1 MSVIT
6 FIAYGTRGDVQ
17 PAVALGKAL
26 RHRGHT
32 VRILAGTNFADWIRQ
47 HGLIPLPTQ
56 IDMQALMASEGGRD
70 WVEKG
75 HNPVLQLRIMG
86 QLLAKHGMQIASDAW
101 EACQGSDLIV
111 SSFTSDVYAVG
122 MAQKLG
128 VPHVSAPLQPTLFTS
143 KDGRSLL
150 NAPFPNRTSWI
161 NYWFGKFFIE
171 TAAWSLY
178 GDIANRVRTEMLDMP
193 AQTRAENRE
202 DRRKMTIIHGYSPSV
217 VPHPA
222 DWPANFHTVGYWFL
236 DENEQ
241 WQPPGELLD
250 FLAAGAPPVAIGFGS
265 MTGRNPQK
273 LNELVLE
280 AVQMSGQRAILL
292 SGWAGLGGMNLP
304 KTVLQLPS
312 APHGWLFPK
321 MAAVVHHGGAGTTA
335 AGLRA
340 GVPSILVPHFADQ
353 PFWGQRVAALGVGPK
368 AMMRHKL
375 TAHKLAAALDTAVS
389 NQPMRQKA
397 AELGQKIRAEDG
409 IARAV
414 MLIRTRIVNEL
425 AGNTNL

>member
-6 FIAYGTRGDVQ
+6 FIASGTRGDVQ
-17 PAVALGKAL
+17 PAVAVGKAL
-26 RHRGHT
+26 RQHGHT
-32 VRILAGTNFADWIRQ
+32 VRVLAGANFADWIQQ

-56 IDMQALMASEGGRD
+56 IDMQAMMASEGGRD

-86 QLLAKHGMQIASDAW
+86 RLLAKHGMQIASDAW
-101 EACQGSDLIV
+101 DACQGSDLIV

-128 VPHVSAPLQPTLFTS
+128 VPHVSAPLQPTLFTTR
-143 KDGRSLL
+143 DGRTLL
-150 NAPFPNRTSWI
+150 NAPLPNRSSWI

-178 GDIANRVRTEMLDMP
+178 RDIANRVRKEMLGMP

-222 DWPANFHTVGYWFL
+222 DWPDNFHTAGYWLL

-250 FLAAGAPPVAIGFGS
+250 FL
-265 MTGRNPQK
+265 
-273 LNELVLE
+273 
-280 AVQMSGQRAILL
+280 
-292 SGWAGLGGMNLP
+292 
-304 KTVLQLPS
+304 
-312 APHGWLFPK
+312 
-321 MAAVVHHGGAGTTA
+321 A

-353 PFWGQRVAALGVGPK
+353 PFWGQRVAALGVGSK
-368 AMMRHKL
+368 AIMRHKL
-375 TAHKLAAALDTAVS
+375 TAHKLAAAIDAGVS
-389 NQPMRQKA
+389 NQTMRQKA
-397 AELGQKIRAEDG
+397 TQLGQKIRAEDG

-414 MLIRTRIVNEL
+414 TLIEEEL
-425 AGNTNL
+425 

>member
-26 RHRGHT
+26 QRQGHT
-32 VRILAGTNFADWIRQ
+32 VRILAGNNFADWIAQ
-47 HGLIPLPTQ
+47 HGLIPLHTQ

-75 HNPVLQLRIMG
+75 HNPVVQLRIMG

-101 EACQGSDLIV
+101 DACQGSDLIV

-122 MAQKLG
+122 MAEKLG
-128 VPHVSAPLQPTLFTS
+128 IAHVSAPLQPTLFTT
-143 KDGRSLL
+143 KNGRVLL
-150 NAPFPNRTSWI
+150 NAPLPNRISWI
-161 NYWFGKFFIE
+161 NYFFGKLFIE

-178 GDIANRVRTEMLDMP
+178 GDIANRVRTEMLDLP
-193 AQTRAENRE
+193 AQTLRENRA
-202 DRRKMTIIHGYSPSV
+202 DRQKMTIIHGYSPHV

-222 DWPANFHTVGYWFL
+222 DWPDNFHTVGYWFL

-241 WQPPGELLD
+241 WQPPGTLLD
-250 FLAAGAPPVAIGFGS
+250 FLAAGPPPVAIGFGS

-273 LNELVLE
+273 INEIVLE

-292 SGWAGLGGMNLP
+292 SGWAGWGEKQLP
-304 KTVLQLPS
+304 KGVFQLPA
-312 APHGWLFPK
+312 APHSWLFPQ
-321 MAAVVHHGGAGTTA
+321 MAAVVHHGGAGSTA

-340 GVPSILVPHFADQ
+340 GKPSILVTHFADQ
-353 PFWGQRVAALGVGPK
+353 PFWGQRVASLGVGPK
-368 AMMRHKL
+368 SIMRPKL
-375 TAHKLAAALDTAVS
+375 TAHKLADAIDTAVS
-389 NQPMRQKA
+389 NQTMRQKA
-397 AELGQKIRAEDG
+397 AELGEKIRGEDG
-409 IARAV
+409 IAQAV
-414 MLIRTRIVNEL
+414 KLIEAKL
-425 AGNTNL
+425 

>member
-17 PAVALGKAL
+17 PAVALGRAL
-26 RHRGHT
+26 QQHGHT
-32 VRILAGTNFADWIRQ
+32 VRILAGNNFADWIQQ
-47 HGLIPLPTQ
+47 HGLTPLPTA

-75 HNPVLQLRIMG
+75 HNPVVQLRLMG
-86 QLLAKHGMQIASDAW
+86 HLLEKHGMQIASDAW
-101 EACQGSDLIV
+101 NACQGSDLIV

-128 VPHVSAPLQPTLFTS
+128 IPHISAPMQPTLFTT
-143 KDGRSLL
+143 KDGRVLL
-150 NAPFPNRTSWI
+150 NAPLPNRTSWI
-161 NYWFGKFFIE
+161 NHFFGKLFVE
-171 TAAWSLY
+171 TAAWRLY
-178 GDIANRVRTEMLDMP
+178 GDIANRVRTEMLDLP
-193 AQTRAENRE
+193 AQTRQENRA
-202 DRRKMTIIHGYSPSV
+202 DRQKMTIIHGYSRHV

-222 DWPANFHTVGYWFL
+222 DWPDNFHTAGYWFL
-236 DENEQ
+236 DENGQ

-250 FLAAGAPPVAIGFGS
+250 FLATGSPPVAIGFGS

-273 LNELVLE
+273 MTEIVLE

-292 SGWAGLGGMNLP
+292 SGWAALGEKQLP
-304 KTVLQLPS
+304 KTILQLPA
-312 APHGWLFPK
+312 APHGWLFPQ

-353 PFWGQRVAALGVGPK
+353 PFWGRRVAALGVGPK
-368 AMMRHKL
+368 AILRPRL
-375 TAHKLAAALDTAVS
+375 TAHKLADAIDTAVS
-389 NQPMRQKA
+389 NQTMGQKA
-397 AELGQKIRAEDG
+397 VELGENIRAEDG
-409 IARAV
+409 ISRAV
-414 MLIRTRIVNEL
+414 ALVEEQL
-425 AGNTNL
+425 